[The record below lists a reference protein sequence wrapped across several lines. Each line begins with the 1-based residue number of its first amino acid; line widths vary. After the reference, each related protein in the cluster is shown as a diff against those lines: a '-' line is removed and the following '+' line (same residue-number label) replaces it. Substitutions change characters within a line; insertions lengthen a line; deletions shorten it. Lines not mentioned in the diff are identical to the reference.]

1 MNDKDII
8 DNECWE
14 VVGATHD
21 DKYHDEGYHGHLSL
35 TVLLG
40 GTPLTS
46 GLNLGLGGAAEDFGS
61 GRGGCLLGN
70 GCLLGAG
77 NR

>member
-8 DNECWE
+8 DNECRE

-40 GTPLTS
+40 GTPLSVPTVT
-46 GLNLGLGGAAEDFGS
+46 LIITY
-61 GRGGCLLGN
+61 
-70 GCLLGAG
+70 
-77 NR
+77 